1 VPLPELLAAGAV
13 RRWHTQAVRHEQT
26 VAAHSWGV
34 ALIAL
39 RLAGAEAP
47 AEGRAQLLLLGLL
60 HDAHEGTFGDTP
72 YRAKALLRS
81 QGIDLDG
88 RCAEAFWGPG
98 GLDGAFAPWVR
109 NLVAVADQLEA
120 VAFASQ
126 NAPEL
131 APLVALRRAWPGGP
145 AGPRQGL
152 PDPALAALT
161 VPACSRLPVL
171 LAIPSPAPECP

>member
-1 VPLPELLAAGAV
+1 MRSVPLPELLAAGAV

-131 APLVALRRAWPGGP
+131 APLVAQEAYRCLCATFAAPGQE
-145 AGPRQGL
+145 A
-152 PDPALAALT
+152 
-161 VPACSRLPVL
+161 L
-171 LAIPSPAPECP
+171 LARAKDFLIQLWRR